1 MAAFAS
7 VVPLH
12 QATAPTAVR
21 QSRLWHTAEEFEG
34 VLIAR
39 LLRDMQ
45 ATRFGP
51 NGLSGASSSVYQ
63 GMLDN
68 QFAGKIAS
76 RDPFGIA
83 RLLVE
88 QLGGTKHS
96 TPSASQVS
104 SHAVQT
110 YRRTAA
116 PQRVAAAGGIAAQLP
131 QARRFAIRVM
141 PLLVPAARRLH
152 TTPQSLLAQAA
163 LETGWGRYLP
173 RTRNGADSHN
183 IFGIKTGS
191 TWRGA
196 SAIATTREYQDAS
209 WHRNRAAFRAYP
221 DLQAAVTDFV
231 HVAQHLLSGLGH
243 GAVVT
248 AERWGEFMGQVDYA
262 TDPGYGAKLAAIAH
276 GPLMQ
281 TVLAG
286 LGVAFKSGTN
296 VPFSQSHM
304 EGDTTDAPR

>member
-7 VVPLH
+7 VVPLPR
-12 QATAPTAVR
+12 AIAPAAVR
-21 QSRLWHTAEEFEG
+21 QSRLWRTAEAFEG
-34 VLIAR
+34 VMIAR

-51 NGLSGASSSVYQ
+51 DGLSGAGAPVYQ
-63 GMLDN
+63 GMLNN
-68 QFAGKIAS
+68 QFADKIAS

-88 QLGGTKHS
+88 QLGGSGHA
-96 TPSASQVS
+96 TPSAPPVS
-104 SHAVQT
+104 SHAVQA

-116 PQRVAAAGGIAAQLP
+116 PQRVAAAEGVAAQLP
-131 QARRFAIRVM
+131 QARRFALRVM

-152 TTPQSLLAQAA
+152 TTPRSLLAQAA

-173 RTRNGADSHN
+173 RTRQGADSHN
-183 IFGIKTGS
+183 VFGIKAGA

-196 SAIATTREYQDAS
+196 AAIAATHEYRDAS
-209 WHRNRAAFRAYP
+209 WHRSRAVFRAYP

-243 GAVVT
+243 GAVVA
-248 AERWGEFMGQVDYA
+248 AERWGEFMGQVGYA

-281 TVLAG
+281 AVLAG
-286 LGVAFKSGTN
+286 LDGAFKSGTN

-304 EGDTTDAPR
+304 TGDTTDAPR